1 MGKIQAAVEK
11 KITDNPFQLS
21 TYASDFVFNPVV
33 GGSSFRIDEPVE
45 VAEAGTGFM
54 LIPQTTFNIYE
65 NAYPELNYKPDHART
80 AHFDGS
86 KDIMAYFDC
95 GIDPETRRYLSEDYF
110 FCWNTRKIGLSVYM
124 CPWIKLNHVGTYI
137 FRGDMSS
144 IAKLGASP
152 TSTKKSNP
160 KNYKKK
166 KLGIRP

>member
-1 MGKIQAAVEK
+1 
-11 KITDNPFQLS
+11 
-21 TYASDFVFNPVV
+21 
-33 GGSSFRIDEPVE
+33 
-45 VAEAGTGFM
+45 
-54 LIPQTTFNIYE
+54 
-65 NAYPELNYKPDHART
+65 
-80 AHFDGS
+80 
-86 KDIMAYFDC
+86 
-95 GIDPETRRYLSEDYF
+95 
-110 FCWNTRKIGLSVYM
+110 M

>member
-1 MGKIQAAVEK
+1 MHELHTLMALRILWHILIAESILKLADIYQRIISFVGIQ
-11 KITDNPFQLS
+11 
-21 TYASDFVFNPVV
+21 
-33 GGSSFRIDEPVE
+33 
-45 VAEAGTGFM
+45 
-54 LIPQTTFNIYE
+54 
-65 NAYPELNYKPDHART
+65 
-80 AHFDGS
+80 
-86 KDIMAYFDC
+86 
-95 GIDPETRRYLSEDYF
+95 
-110 FCWNTRKIGLSVYM
+110 RKIGLSVYM